1 MLIDI
6 HKFSPNENGNMIGK
20 ALKKIY
26 IGATEGQMVMNAM
39 AMTKTNS
46 FAATSSIWKKSS
58 VKCLDPSFISFV

>member
-1 MLIDI
+1 
-6 HKFSPNENGNMIGK
+6 MIGK